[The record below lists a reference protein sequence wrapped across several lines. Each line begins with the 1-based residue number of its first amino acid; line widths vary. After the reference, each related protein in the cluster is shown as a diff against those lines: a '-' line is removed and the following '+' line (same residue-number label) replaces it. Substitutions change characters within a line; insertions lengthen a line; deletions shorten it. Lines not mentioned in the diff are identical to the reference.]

1 VVPQSVAIA
10 SPDVCATAWVNMTGN
25 QPTSATS
32 FALSNMVT
40 ATCYRIAVRSFDN
53 AGNHSGYAYSN
64 PILVDTTTPGGAP
77 GGGPFVTDNC
87 DTLGS
92 CARSGD
98 TIYFRPAAAG
108 TVTLSSTGT
117 DDESA
122 IASSTYGT
130 LSPATGWT
138 YSSGTVSGDPA
149 TKNLTWSGSAVAA
162 TLTVRTTNG
171 AGLISPATTI
181 TLTPD
186 TSAPVGDFTTPGEG
200 ALVMQSG
207 TSYTV
212 AWTETASPTVVAS
225 RSLQRQ
231 KGPVVTA
238 GTCTGVTWG
247 NDGSPTT
254 SASPLSVTGLVNG
267 YCYRWQLTV
276 TDNIGNYN
284 NTPYTSGSVLIDTSP
299 PSLPD
304 VTASGSPVYQPGTN
318 GTVYFRP
325 TTGGSMTLTATESP
339 IPASGINC
347 IKFQNLTPSSGWTP
361 NPTLP
366 ACDTTSPY
374 TETLGFGSSSGAA
387 TIEVLVQDG
396 TGTWSAVRTITL
408 TPYTGSPIGDFTT
421 PGEGALVMQSGT
433 SYTVAWTETASPTV
447 VASRSLQRQK
457 GPVVTAGTC
466 TGVTWGNDGSP
477 TTSASPLSVTGLVNG
492 YCYRWQLTVTD
503 NIGNYNNTPYTSGS
517 VLIDTSPPSLPD
529 VTASGSP
536 VYQPGTNGTV
546 YFRPTTGGSMTLTA
560 TESPIPASGI
570 NCIKFQ
576 NLTPSSGWTPNP
588 TLPACDT
595 TSPYT
600 ETLGFGSSSGA
611 ATIEVLVQDGTGTW
625 SAVRTI
631 TLTPYTGSPIG
642 DFTTPGEGALVM
654 QSGTSYTVAWTETAS
669 PTVVASRSLQRQK
682 GPVVTAGTCTGVTWG
697 NDGSP
702 TTSASPL
709 SVTGLV
715 NGYCYRWQL
724 TVTDNIGNYNNTPYT
739 SGSVLIDTSPPS
751 LPDVTA
757 SGSPVYQP
765 GTNGTVYFR
774 PTTGGSMTLT
784 ATESPIPASGINCI
798 KFQNLTP
805 SSGWTPNPTLPACD
819 TTSPYTETL
828 GFGSSSGAATI
839 EVLVQDGTGTW
850 SAVRTITLTP
860 YTGSPIGDFTTPGEG
875 ALVMQSGTSYT
886 VAWTET
892 ASPTV
897 VASRSLQRQKG
908 PVVTAG
914 TCTGVTWG
922 NDGSPTTSAS
932 PLSVTGLVNGY
943 CYRWQLTVTDNI
955 GNYNNTPYTS
965 GSVLIDTSPP
975 SLPDVTASGSPVYQ
989 PGTNGTVYFRPT
1001 TGGSM
1006 TLTAT
1011 ESPIPASGINCIKFQ
1026 NLTPSS
1032 GWTPNPTLPACDT
1045 TSPYTETL
1053 GFGSSSGAATIEV
1066 LVQDGTG
1073 TWSAVRTIT
1082 LTPYT
1087 GSPIGDFTT
1096 PGEGALV
1103 MQSGTSYTVAWTETA
1118 SPTVVAS
1125 RSLQRQKG
1133 PVVTAGTCTGV
1144 TWGND
1149 GSPTTS
1155 ASPLSVT
1162 GLVNGYCYRW
1172 QLTVTD
1178 NIGNYN
1184 NTPYTSGSVLI
1195 DTSPPSLPDVTASG
1209 SPVYQPGTNG
1219 TVYFRPTTGGSMTL
1233 TATESP
1239 IPASGINCIKFQNL
1253 TPSSGWTPNPT
1264 LPACDTTSP
1273 YTETLGFG
1281 SSSGAATIEVLVQD
1295 GTGTWSAVRTITLT
1309 PDNGSS
1315 IGADFSAPNESA
1327 QLLMNSTSNSVTW
1340 SEADPASGIAS
1351 RSLQRQRLAAS
1362 GGTCTGNWQ
1371 NDGSPTSTASPQAT
1385 TLSDGYCY
1393 QWIVT
1398 LTDHVGNARS
1408 FTSGRVLVDT
1418 SPPSA
1423 DITAPETGQPLAGT
1437 VIVTG
1442 SASDLNFSGYVLDY
1456 GAGSAP
1462 DAWTT
1467 IVTSASPVTTGTLGT
1482 WVTGSL
1488 TGVYTLRLT
1497 ATDIANNTSVVTN
1510 AIYLDNTDRGHEPY
1524 YTSVPFDL
1532 GSGWNLG
1539 VNVATGEA
1547 SLSRG
1552 LFSIPSWGPGQSLSL
1567 AYNSADPS
1575 TAGLFGTGWSSNLTQ
1590 YLSFESGFVVWHGAD
1605 GGRVP
1610 FGQVQNAWTALA
1622 GHYEILTQPSGGGY
1636 KITETDGSSLSFDS
1650 SGHLSALT
1658 DRYGVSLAIVWGS
1671 SATDAT
1677 STHSTTFTTDSSHQR
1692 ITSLTDSANRSW
1704 SYAYSANGSQLTG
1717 ITDSAGNL
1725 TTLAYDAFGRLT
1737 SISRGLTP
1745 YGGSQAPVVWSIA
1758 YDQTSGMVTSVT
1770 DPTGGTENA
1779 STFTYDSGYA
1789 AGTTTVVRPR
1799 DATGITPPATT
1810 GYSLDDSGR
1819 GWVSSMVEYASAVDD
1834 PDPVS
1839 WTTYFAYDADGNLT
1853 NASHQIDAASPYATG
1868 SSTYDAW
1875 GDVATQTDPAGITT
1889 SYTYSTDAFHDLI
1902 LKVVSAS
1909 DSERTLSQARAY
1921 AYDSLHRLCRE
1932 VANPSVDP
1940 STITCT
1946 STLPGGAADQNL
1958 DTRYAYDTHNQ
1969 MTSQTDPAGIVTA
1982 YTYSDSGNQTAVT
1995 RNYVASGPV
2004 DDSTN
2009 VTTSYT
2015 YDAAGDVLS
2024 ETKPISVIGPVSATT
2039 LYTYDLLGQGLIE
2052 TDPGDASIPSTRT
2065 LSTYDEFGE
2074 KTSTT
2079 NQVCVPGQSGCTWT
2093 SLTSTTTV
2101 YDALAHTTRATDT
2114 TFESGQSNLVSTT
2127 SYAPD
2132 LAGDVLSTTT
2142 PDGATTGDTYD
2153 ALGELVSESAS
2164 GATTTH
2170 AYDGL
2175 GREVTTVAPGS
2186 DTGTLTTTR
2195 TFDADGNLLI
2205 QSATDSTDSSVST
2218 TTNMYDLLG
2227 RTVQSTDPEGQ
2238 VNTKAYDAAGRVVHS
2253 VMGTAASDTTYDRD
2267 GKAIT
2272 FVGPY
2277 DSTDQNPTKTTRA
2290 TAYDGLGRQCRVVD
2304 DATFDLQTLTH
2315 PCTDPISGTDT
2326 TNITTTT
2333 YHDAAG
2339 DTIATVNDDG
2349 STSAS
2354 VTRTFYDIGG
2364 GVTKTVEG
2372 CTNSGTTPPS
2382 DPVSC
2387 AGTGTQDAE
2396 TNIITT
2402 NTYGA
2407 SGGLLL
2413 SASTVAGV
2421 ETDTTYDGAGNTLSS
2436 VVDVGHLN
2444 LTTRYAYDSAGRQI
2458 SVTDPAGIVTATVY
2472 DANGNECRM
2481 IANATIDPTS
2491 LTNPCTDPIAAKTA
2505 TANVDTQDSYDAAG
2519 NKTDETA
2526 PDASVTHDV
2535 YDGDGNL
2542 TSEITN
2548 YVLGYVGIDPSV
2560 NATTSYAYDDSG
2572 RQITSTDPA
2581 GVITATVYDANG
2593 NVCRTIGHATI
2604 DPMTLTNPCTD
2615 PLAGQTAS
2623 VNIDTGYRYDA
2634 AGHKIAMIAP
2644 SPADGAT
2651 PASTVVTD
2659 YAYDVASRLCRVVE
2673 NASPSLDLTSLA
2685 DPCAGTITSS
2695 ATANIDTRYSYDAN
2709 GNLATQYSAGEPSA
2723 GDPAGTTHYGFDVLG
2738 HQLSQTD
2745 PDGNV
2750 TSWSYDA
2757 GGNKASQS
2765 DPDGGKTYWFYDDA
2779 ARLCR
2784 RVAFAPNAT
2793 YTLPSSPCTSATAVA
2808 GAAVDT
2814 LYSYDNDGNQT
2825 SATDAISGQ
2834 VIGTTYD
2841 ALARPTSVSDTGGA
2855 TTDPGTTY
2863 TYGYST
2869 GGRTDASGSY
2879 SFTLDTAG
2887 RQVSL
2892 ADPLHSSGNDYAWE
2906 YAATGTTT
2914 SVTDPTLNAT
2924 TYSHDAL
2931 GRLIGQST
2939 GGSSACTTCAYY
2951 NYAYNAAGNQI
2962 SANANISGGSANGT
2976 TAYTY
2981 DPMSRLLTY
2990 TPPTSGANQTY
3001 TWNATPDRTSIKT
3014 GSASPIMTSYD
3025 AASRPVADASDS
3037 SDAEGRITEL
3047 PGSHAGET
3055 LTLSWDPASRLT
3067 GASSSL
3073 GAASS
3078 ATFTYDPLD
3087 RLETILSN
3095 GTTTSFL
3102 YVGLT
3107 DAVAQVTTGSTVT
3120 KLVTDLDGTE
3130 LYDYDATSLA
3140 PTYLGRNGHDDV
3152 TWTAD
3157 ATGAVNS
3164 TAYYDP
3170 YGNIVASSGSVP
3182 STRWQGSW
3190 QDGASGLYYVVA
3202 RWYSAASGR
3211 FVSNDPITQD
3221 QADPQGRD
3229 PYAYGAGDA
3238 TGSTDPDGRDPV
3250 LLSNYSV
3257 VAGYHEPFFSDPDGN
3272 YGLCQSGAL
3281 RVVLAFTVGAGDP
3294 SGTMPIAPRWNTT
3307 YVWNQNY
3314 GSGYYHGTWPVSSY
3328 TDPTTHATAK
3338 ADKGGDTY
3346 GQNYMLYLGYGLK
3359 APGMT
3364 GVGLRRSGNIAED
3377 ALSMANWETNGE
3389 KSGSAQ
3395 FAMGSGGDTELA
3407 VDSNVSMS
3415 IDLGVPVWVAI
3426 RTASLYRNIGLPS
3439 WRVRNVPYGRKLA
3452 GKWSTYAKW
3461 SDYHSLDEGPLN
3473 AGHAI
3478 AIVGYDSSNYYYIDT
3493 CGQGQFNGAHV
3504 SCRAGPYDDYTGF
3517 SYRHGASDTSHINHV
3532 WKISKDDMHQLMY
3545 EWTTK
3550 PGVHRWKSAYVY
3562 FNGNAICHY
3571 PW

>member
-1 VVPQSVAIA
+1 MLGFARRSSSRLLRRGLLRRGLSAATCLVLVSMSFDVAPVVLATTGTQPDHAQIQAPTAKTPGGKRFKAAVPKQAPTEVPSLRTTYSNTYDNHDGTFTAHVSPDPVNYQPSAGAAFAPIDLSFGLMSGRNGRVRAAKTPAPVEVGAPDDATGFVSVDTGKGVISLALAPGAKAGRADSRPTSTSGRADVAGLLPGVDLKVMASPSGFRTFLALASEPASSSFTFALNSPGLTPVAASDGSINFLDKAGNTVATMPHPYATDSTPDDRRGSGQMTVGVAYSLIAAGSTTLLRVSVDPAWLASAVYPVYVDPSVNVSGTASMKDTFVDAMYPTYNWEGFARSDSPYYYEMLLGQDPSYPDQVCKDLISFTLPTDVNNSTVDSATLTVDPYHQYYSSPTATTTWVDRVTSSWTASSVTWNTQPSITTTGAVTAALVEGTTGTFNITDFVQGWVDTPSTNHGIQLNENGNGGTYWKRLISSEQGGGDIPTLLITYSKPVATISSPTGGTWTNSRTLAWSYTSTDGPGQAAYDVQVATDSGFANKILDSGTQSSSTQGYSIPSGTTLTDGTTYYWRVAASDGHIWSAWDSDSFRWDATAPVWNAFTAPTAQHDQSALSYTFGWSAITTDTSGLDHYEVVPQSVAIA

-186 TSAPVGDFTTPGEG
+186 TSAPV
-200 ALVMQSG
+200 
-207 TSYTV
+207 
-212 AWTETASPTVVAS
+212 
-225 RSLQRQ
+225 
-231 KGPVVTA
+231 
-238 GTCTGVTWG
+238 
-247 NDGSPTT
+247 
-254 SASPLSVTGLVNG
+254 
-267 YCYRWQLTV
+267 
-276 TDNIGNYN
+276 
-284 NTPYTSGSVLIDTSP
+284 
-299 PSLPD
+299 
-304 VTASGSPVYQPGTN
+304 
-318 GTVYFRP
+318 
-325 TTGGSMTLTATESP
+325 
-339 IPASGINC
+339 
-347 IKFQNLTPSSGWTP
+347 
-361 NPTLP
+361 
-366 ACDTTSPY
+366 
-374 TETLGFGSSSGAA
+374 
-387 TIEVLVQDG
+387 
-396 TGTWSAVRTITL
+396 
-408 TPYTGSPIGDFTT
+408 
-421 PGEGALVMQSGT
+421 
-433 SYTVAWTETASPTV
+433 
-447 VASRSLQRQK
+447 
-457 GPVVTAGTC
+457 
-466 TGVTWGNDGSP
+466 
-477 TTSASPLSVTGLVNG
+477 
-492 YCYRWQLTVTD
+492 
-503 NIGNYNNTPYTSGS
+503 
-517 VLIDTSPPSLPD
+517 
-529 VTASGSP
+529 
-536 VYQPGTNGTV
+536 
-546 YFRPTTGGSMTLTA
+546 
-560 TESPIPASGI
+560 
-570 NCIKFQ
+570 
-576 NLTPSSGWTPNP
+576 
-588 TLPACDT
+588 
-595 TSPYT
+595 
-600 ETLGFGSSSGA
+600 
-611 ATIEVLVQDGTGTW
+611 
-625 SAVRTI
+625 
-631 TLTPYTGSPIG
+631 
-642 DFTTPGEGALVM
+642 
-654 QSGTSYTVAWTETAS
+654 
-669 PTVVASRSLQRQK
+669 
-682 GPVVTAGTCTGVTWG
+682 
-697 NDGSP
+697 
-702 TTSASPL
+702 
-709 SVTGLV
+709 
-715 NGYCYRWQL
+715 
-724 TVTDNIGNYNNTPYT
+724 
-739 SGSVLIDTSPPS
+739 
-751 LPDVTA
+751 
-757 SGSPVYQP
+757 
-765 GTNGTVYFR
+765 
-774 PTTGGSMTLT
+774 
-784 ATESPIPASGINCI
+784 
-798 KFQNLTP
+798 
-805 SSGWTPNPTLPACD
+805 
-819 TTSPYTETL
+819 
-828 GFGSSSGAATI
+828 
-839 EVLVQDGTGTW
+839 
-850 SAVRTITLTP
+850 
-860 YTGSPIGDFTTPGEG
+860 
-875 ALVMQSGTSYT
+875 
-886 VAWTET
+886 
-892 ASPTV
+892 
-897 VASRSLQRQKG
+897 
-908 PVVTAG
+908 
-914 TCTGVTWG
+914 
-922 NDGSPTTSAS
+922 
-932 PLSVTGLVNGY
+932 
-943 CYRWQLTVTDNI
+943 
-955 GNYNNTPYTS
+955 
-965 GSVLIDTSPP
+965 
-975 SLPDVTASGSPVYQ
+975 
-989 PGTNGTVYFRPT
+989 
-1001 TGGSM
+1001 
-1006 TLTAT
+1006 
-1011 ESPIPASGINCIKFQ
+1011 
-1026 NLTPSS
+1026 
-1032 GWTPNPTLPACDT
+1032 
-1045 TSPYTETL
+1045 
-1053 GFGSSSGAATIEV
+1053 
-1066 LVQDGTG
+1066 
-1073 TWSAVRTIT
+1073 
-1082 LTPYT
+1082 
-1087 GSPIGDFTT
+1087 GDFTT